1 MKRRTEA
8 GIARAAA
15 LPQSVRSAASVL
27 FSEGA
32 VWAFSVL
39 GFFGFSGEFRF
50 SLRRTGPAA

>member
-1 MKRRTEA
+1 MRRTTEV
-8 GIARAAA
+8 GIARATS
-15 LPQSVRSAASVL
+15 LPQTVRSAASVL

-50 SLRRTGPAA
+50 FLRRTGPAA